1 MRNPCTTIMT
11 FQPQAADFH
20 QALVL
25 IYWAVLTI
33 SRLFTLPYFLFHK
46 IVVIT
51 HLPGLICLGSSLVLD
66 SEHLQPRWPPVE
78 QSAPYIS
85 MILRKNKGLQTGA
98 LWTLLIVQLLAG
110 SFLKKKNSVR
120 LNWLGSLWYYLDE
133 TVDVVR
139 SVLYEVAMGLIMFCS
154 CVMFSCG
161 SSYSW
166 AN

>member
-11 FQPQAADFH
+11 FQPHAADFH

-46 IVVIT
+46 IFVVIT

-110 SFLKKKNSVR
+110 SFLKKKKQCQTQLAGIPVVLFRWNCWCCEICSVWSG
-120 LNWLGSLWYYLDE
+120 NGFNN
-133 TVDVVR
+133 
-139 SVLYEVAMGLIMFCS
+139 VLFLCHV
-154 CVMFSCG
+154 
-161 SSYSW
+161 
-166 AN
+166 

>member
-1 MRNPCTTIMT
+1 MRNPCITIMT
-11 FQPQAADFH
+11 FELHAADFH

-33 SRLFTLPYFLFHK
+33 SRLFTLPYFLCRK

-51 HLPGLICLGSSLVLD
+51 HLPGLICLGSHIALD

-78 QSAPYIS
+78 QSTPYIS
-85 MILRKNKGLQTGA
+85 MILRKNRGLQTGA
-98 LWTLLIVQLLAG
+98 LRTSLIVQLLAG
-110 SFLKKKNSVR
+110 SFLKNW
-120 LNWLGSLWYYLDE
+120 LDWLGSLWYYLDE

-139 SVLYEVAMGLIMFCS
+139 SLLYEVAMGLIMFCS